1 MSALTQEL
9 YDTLPEAVKA
19 DYVKTDDGYQHGG
32 FVKLKGSLNELDGKY
47 KETESRLTEFEKAQ
61 EEKLT
66 QARQEAYEK
75 AVKEGNVEEI
85 EKRYKE
91 QLEDAQKRA
100 GETESQYKNRL
111 DAMANREK
119 SAIATELSGMALD
132 SLSGAFKKLVSERI
146 SIDTDTGKEIY
157 LNADG
162 SASSLDR
169 DGFINELKQDPLFRP
184 MIKADLPTNGGGEVN
199 GNTNGSAG
207 SKTIARK
214 DFDAMN
220 QTQRGKFVK
229 SGGKVI

>member
-1 MSALTQEL
+1 MSALTQEVF
-9 YDTLPEAVKA
+9 DTLPETVQA

-47 KETESRLTEFEKAQ
+47 KETESRLSEFEKAQ
-61 EEKLT
+61 EEKLN

-119 SAIATELSGMALD
+119 SAIATELSSMALD

-169 DGFINELKQDPLFRP
+169 EGFINELRSDPLFRP
-184 MIKADLPTNGGGEVN
+184 MIKADVPTHGGGDVN
-199 GNTNGSAG
+199 GNTNGSAKGVNGGKLDG
-207 SKTIARK
+207 SKSERAK
-214 DFDAMN
+214 YFA
-220 QTQRGKFVK
+220 QKFNYK
-229 SGGKVI
+229 